1 MSWIFF
7 AMLAPFLFA
16 VSTFIDKFVLERYFT
31 EYKGQTLRI
40 QEDSM
45 SKAQDSSLKF
55 GTELDE
61 AELEP

>member
-1 MSWIFF
+1 
-7 AMLAPFLFA
+7 MLAPFLFA

-45 SKAQDSSLKF
+45 SKAQGSSLKF